1 MYRYISTYLHLHL
14 HRHQHLQLYTY
25 TYTCT
30 YTCTYTYTYTYTYT
44 HTHTNTA
51 ASSQTYLWSYI
62 YMHISHAKPHRQPTP
77 NTARPAPGSPF
88 SATHARPGFC
98 TATPAPL
105 PPWPLAFPGGP
116 GLGLCIFLVPRAQL
130 VSIRILAWPKWRVSD
145 PGIYFL
151 DLKFALDCEFGVYLA
166 WFLLSGAEFE
176 IPSRFRPIWAIKPK
190 IGGVGGGGAKKNY
203 VFGISV

>member
-130 VSIRILAWPKWRVSD
+130 PIGLHPYFSMTKMEGIRPGHIL
-145 PGIYFL
+145 
-151 DLKFALDCEFGVYLA
+151 FGPEICPRLRI
-166 WFLLSGAEFE
+166 WGLFGM
-176 IPSRFRPIWAIKPK
+176 IPSFWC
-190 IGGVGGGGAKKNY
+190 
-203 VFGISV
+203 GI